1 MVQLKCHIIEW
12 DRPFAHMWV
21 RKKGTYYMY
30 FIKTIC
36 IFADSPNKTVDNV
49 NGNIPIILDTVK
61 KMRIYKSQVQVI
73 LEGTFKGQDT
83 T

>member
-1 MVQLKCHIIEW
+1 
-12 DRPFAHMWV
+12 MWV
-21 RKKGTYYMY
+21 RKKGTYYTY
-30 FIKTIC
+30 FTKTNC
-36 IFADSPNKTVDNV
+36 IFAASTTKTMGNV
-49 NGNIPIILDTVK
+49 NGNIPTISETVK

>member
-1 MVQLKCHIIEW
+1 
-12 DRPFAHMWV
+12 
-21 RKKGTYYMY
+21 MY
-30 FIKTIC
+30 FTETNC
-36 IFADSPNKTVDNV
+36 IFADSPTKTMDNV
-49 NGNIPIILDTVK
+49 NSNIPTILDTVK